1 VAVQLGMIP
10 YIDQPVIRIGPFTL
24 HAFGAFAAIAIVV
37 GRSVFLRRARVAG
50 LDPAIVGKALVR
62 AMAAGLA
69 GGVLWSLAGGRLG
82 ISAVGV
88 LGGGLIGFIAYFRA
102 RAFSTIETARAL
114 DCGAFSLPF
123 ALALGRF
130 GCALAHDHR
139 GAYTSSLL
147 AVGFP
152 EGARYDLG
160 LIEFG
165 FMAALSC
172 AFLYLG
178 RRDRGEGF
186 FAGVFALAYGCFRL
200 WLESLRLNGPAHT
213 GEIAAAGLLFF
224 SLAALTFSRFR
235 ATPANAHGGLAR

>member
-1 VAVQLGMIP
+1 MIP
-10 YIDQPVIRIGPFTL
+10 YFDQPAVRLGPFTL
-24 HAFGAFAAIAIVV
+24 HAFGALAAIAIMVA
-37 GRSVFLRRARVAG
+37 RSVLLSRARLTG
-50 LDPAIVGKALVR
+50 IDPAIMSKALVR
-62 AMAAGLA
+62 AMVAGLA
-69 GGVLWSLAGGRLG
+69 GGVLWSLASGRLG

-88 LGGGLIGFIAYFRA
+88 LAGGLIGFIAYFRA

-114 DCGAFSLPF
+114 DCGMFSLPF
-123 ALALGRF
+123 ALAFGRF

-147 AVGFP
+147 AVRFP

-160 LIEFG
+160 LIEFW

-178 RRDRGEGF
+178 RRERGGGF

-200 WLESLRLNGPAHT
+200 WLESLRLNGPAYT
-213 GEIAAAGLLFF
+213 GEIGAAGLLLF
-224 SLAALTFSRFR
+224 SLAALAFLRFR
-235 ATPANAHGGLAR
+235 AAPANPHGGFAK